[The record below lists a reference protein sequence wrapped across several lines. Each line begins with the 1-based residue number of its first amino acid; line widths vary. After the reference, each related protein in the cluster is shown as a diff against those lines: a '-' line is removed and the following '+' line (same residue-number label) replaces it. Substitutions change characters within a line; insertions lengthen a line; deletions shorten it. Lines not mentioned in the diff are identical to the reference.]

1 MYVDLRTSGVRLSR
15 ARAHALLLR
24 VRAAFTSLAAGITRI
39 VVRVTPAQDGVCAPV
54 RDCEI
59 EVHLAD
65 GQVELV
71 RERRRRLGAVLARA
85 LVRAWHLTRRRLGG
99 GPPAGAQLRL
109 SAPLHGP
116 IRAVTHRVPGGAQ

>member
-1 MYVDLRTSGVRLSR
+1 MYVDLRTSGVRLPR
-15 ARAHALLLR
+15 ARAHSLLLR

-39 VVRVTPAQDGVCAPV
+39 VVRVTPAQDGVGAPV

-65 GQVELV
+65 GRVELV

-85 LVRAWHLTRRRLGG
+85 LVRAWHLARRRLGG
-99 GPPAGAQLRL
+99 EPQAGAQLRL
-109 SAPLHGP
+109 AAPLHGP
-116 IRAVTHRVPGGAQ
+116 IRPVQHRAAGGAH